1 MATDI
6 FSQWEQVRTI
16 MDNYQARIQRLD
28 AETEELKIELE
39 SLEQRGGTLLESID
53 TAAKQRIKLF
63 EAMEAMARRISQ
75 GVLDSTVPAQAEL
88 SPPATPYAME
98 MPSARV
104 IAKAS
109 RTSRE
114 SDLSGGLPQAVPP
127 VGDLILPATPASAEC
142 ETPTTYH
149 NEDDDEHDDDDDH
162 ESVDAAFAAMDARTA
177 KAEASVKRKRDS
189 SPAIGCKNAPV
200 SSNQTVGTPPS
211 KKVRKLA
218 ECIHPTFP
226 TIVSTLDGSG
236 WVELRWGYCSCNAVL
251 QRQTLL
257 KGIAGFKQHYR
268 TRHHDK
274 LEAEEQFT
282 STHILEHAAY
292 HHLLREEADKLL
304 AGDTSAYHVPRL
316 VGDVKKCTKRSKA
329 KDEVAKGG
337 SN

>member
-1 MATDI
+1 MAAG
-6 FSQWEQVRTI
+6 FLARWAQVRTT
-16 MDNYQARIQRLD
+16 MDDYQARIQRLD
-28 AETEELKIELE
+28 SETEAMHIELE
-39 SLEQRGGTLLESID
+39 SIEQRGATLLEAID
-53 TAAKQRIKLF
+53 AAAKQRIKLV
-63 EAMEAMARRISQ
+63 EAMETTARDISQ
-75 GVLDSTVPAQAEL
+75 GVLDSMVPAQAET
-88 SPPATPYAME
+88 SPPATPHAME
-98 MPSARV
+98 MPSARK
-104 IAKAS
+104 ISQSNLDPRCESGHTLLNSEDSAS
-109 RTSRE
+109 NE
-114 SDLSGGLPQAVPP
+114 P
-127 VGDLILPATPASAEC
+127 ILPATPTSF
-142 ETPTTYH
+142 H
-149 NEDDDEHDDDDDH
+149 HEDNIEDDDDDNND
-162 ESVDAAFAAMDARTA
+162 SDDAAFAAMAARTTNP
-177 KAEASVKRKRDS
+177 EASVKRKRDL
-189 SPAIGCKNAPV
+189 SPAIGCKNAPI

-236 WVELRWGYCSCNAVL
+236 WVELRCGYCSCNAVL

-304 AGDTSAYHVPRL
+304 VGDTSAYHVPRL

-329 KDEVAKGG
+329 KDEVAKGE